1 MRGAPARA
9 IQDLAGH
16 QDLSTTQRHMQRSP
30 AALWSASIMAR
41 TGAILTKGPSRGRT
55 YRSGAK

>member
-1 MRGAPARA
+1 MRGAPAPA

-16 QDLSTTQRHMQRSP
+16 QDLSTTQLYMNLRP
-30 AALWSASIMAR
+30 ALWSASTLTR
-41 TGAILTKGPSRGRT
+41 TGAILPKGPSCGRT